1 MPEIRVCLRFRRQS
15 WINVA
20 GLIYPVAI
28 DGHRLYF
35 LLLMSSVF
43 YHKSLKY
50 NYVKKDFVLVAI
62 LIFT

>member
-35 LLLMSSVF
+35 QLLMSSVF
-43 YHKSLKY
+43 LP
-50 NYVKKDFVLVAI
+50 
-62 LIFT
+62 